1 MVITFQDGVCIC
13 AGSWAPVPPDGVTYV
28 DIDLDEQDPPI
39 EFDGLY
45 DWSYT
50 EETVDGVT
58 TYTAVKGDLIPID
71 EELKAELEADIIATQ
86 YQRDR
91 MPEYP
96 NKEEQLDMLWHAI
109 DEGTLDKTSDF
120 YTEIKSVKDAHP
132 KP

>member
-1 MVITFQDGVCIC
+1 MIITFQDGVCIC

-28 DIDLDEQDPPI
+28 DIDLDEQDPPL

-45 DWSYT
+45 DWSYN

-58 TYTAVKGDLIPID
+58 TYTAVKGDLTPID
-71 EELKAELEADIIATQ
+71 EELKSALEADIIATQ
-86 YQRDR
+86 HQRDR

-120 YTEIKSVKDAHP
+120 YTELKSVKDAHP

>member
-1 MVITFQDGVCIC
+1 MIITFQDGVCIC
-13 AGSWAPVPPDGVTYV
+13 AGSWAPTPPDGVTYV
-28 DIDLDEQDPPI
+28 NIDLDEQGL

-58 TYTAVKGDLIPID
+58 TYTAVKGDLTPID
-71 EELKAELEADIIATQ
+71 EELKAFLEADVIATQ

-91 MPEYP
+91 SGPEGYP
-96 NKEEQLDMLWHAI
+96 DVKEQLDMLWHAI
-109 DEGTLDKTSDF
+109 DDGTLDKTSDF
-120 YTEIKSVKDAHP
+120 YTELKSVKDAHP

>member
-13 AGSWAPVPPDGVTYV
+13 AGSWAPTPPDGVTYV

-58 TYTAVKGDLIPID
+58 TYTAVKGDLTPID

-96 NKEEQLDMLWHAI
+96 DKGEQLDMLWHAI